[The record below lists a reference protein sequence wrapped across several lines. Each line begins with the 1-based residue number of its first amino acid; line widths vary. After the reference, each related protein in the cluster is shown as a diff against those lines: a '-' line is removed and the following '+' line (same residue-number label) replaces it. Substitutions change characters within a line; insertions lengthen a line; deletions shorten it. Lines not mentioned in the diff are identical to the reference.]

1 MKTLPRLPEDFIKN
15 LPGSKVK
22 LIYKLMKLESEVL
35 AEESK
40 LSSALASYYWSLN
53 PNLKSVSKSRFL
65 LPKMLKSFEAK
76 KMEYLNL
83 LDACASQI
91 DGWYEAISPKLVEKK
106 PSKALIL
113 GENITRKHAR
123 SLKTKKTKVS

>member
-35 AEESK
+35 AEEAK

-53 PNLKSVSKSRFL
+53 PNLKSTSKSRFYC
-65 LPKMLKSFEAK
+65 LK
-76 KMEYLNL
+76 
-83 LDACASQI
+83 C
-91 DGWYEAISPKLVEKK
+91 
-106 PSKALIL
+106 
-113 GENITRKHAR
+113 
-123 SLKTKKTKVS
+123 